1 MKLREYIPRLSRKQ
15 KLIRNLLAAVICLFL
30 LEWMMSFPCLTAEG
44 LLRRGSRAYLLEHT
58 ELLYDGQNRGAGGI
72 CWPTVYGRKVD
83 TLLAVRYGRSPLG
96 RQLLT
101 VKLYREPDNIYC
113 FRQMNFF
120 GELPLRV
127 LAFGDLQEAAR
138 AEMECTVEVAAGV
151 GDAQRTLLHETYTA
165 EGEWAA
171 PGAVSFTLTPRYGE
185 EDTSEAAVT
194 ERRLFGGEV
203 AAQNYDAV
211 LRLYDETGSLIHE
224 KRVEVLEEE
233 SYGW

>member
-1 MKLREYIPRLSRKQ
+1 MKLWEYIPRLSRKQ
-15 KLIRNLLAAVICLFL
+15 KLVRNLLAAAVCLFL
-30 LEWMMSFPCLTAEG
+30 LEWMMNFPCLTAEG
-44 LLRRGSRAYLLEHT
+44 LLRRVERAYLLENT

-72 CWPTVYGRKVD
+72 CWPTVYGRNGD

-96 RQLLT
+96 RQLVTAELH
-101 VKLYREPDNIYC
+101 REPDNIYC

-127 LAFGDLQEAAR
+127 LAFGDLENAAR
-138 AEMECTVEVAAGV
+138 AELLCTVEVTTGV
-151 GDAQRTLLHETYTA
+151 GDVRRTLLRETYAA

-185 EDTSEAAVT
+185 EDTSEDAVT
-194 ERRLFGGEV
+194 ERRMFGGEV

>member
-1 MKLREYIPRLSRKQ
+1 
-15 KLIRNLLAAVICLFL
+15 
-30 LEWMMSFPCLTAEG
+30 MSVQVT
-44 LLRRGSRAYLLEHT
+44 T
-58 ELLYDGQNRGAGGI
+58 
-72 CWPTVYGRKVD
+72 
-83 TLLAVRYGRSPLG
+83 
-96 RQLLT
+96 
-101 VKLYREPDNIYC
+101 
-113 FRQMNFF
+113 
-120 GELPLRV
+120 
-127 LAFGDLQEAAR
+127 
-138 AEMECTVEVAAGV
+138 GV
-151 GDAQRTLLHETYTA
+151 GDVRRTLLRETYAA

-185 EDTSEAAVT
+185 DDTSEAAVT

>member
-1 MKLREYIPRLSRKQ
+1 MKLRECLPRLSRKQ
-15 KLIRNLLAAVICLFL
+15 KLVRNLLAAAVFLFL
-30 LEWMMSFPCLTAEG
+30 LEWMMNFPCLTAEG
-44 LLRRGSRAYLLEHT
+44 LLRRAERMYLLEDT
-58 ELLYDGQNRGAGGI
+58 ELLYDGRDRGAGGV

-101 VKLYREPDNIYC
+101 VELYREPDNIHC

-120 GELPLRV
+120 GERPMRV
-127 LAFGDLQEAAR
+127 LAFGDLKDADR
-138 AEMECTVEVAAGV
+138 AELLCTVEVTTGV
-151 GDAQRTLLHETYTA
+151 GDVRRTLLHETYVA
-165 EGEWAA
+165 EGERTA
-171 PGAVSFTLTPRYGE
+171 PETMAFTLTPHYGE

-194 ERRLFGGEV
+194 ERKLFGDEV

-211 LRLYDETGSLIHE
+211 LRLYDEAGRLLHE
-224 KRVEVLEEE
+224 KRVEILEEE

>member
-1 MKLREYIPRLSRKQ
+1 MKLRNRLPRLSRKQ

-101 VKLYREPDNIYC
+101 VELYREPDNIYC

-120 GELPLRV
+120 GERPLQV
-127 LAFGDLQEAAR
+127 MAFGDLKNAAR
-138 AEMECTVEVAAGV
+138 AELLCTAEVTTGV
-151 GDAQRTLLHETYTA
+151 GGAMRTLLRETYAA

-171 PGAVSFTLTPRYGE
+171 PGAVAFTLTPRYGE
-185 EDTSEAAVT
+185 EDPSEAAVT
-194 ERRLFGGEV
+194 ERKLFGGEV

-211 LRLYDETGSLIHE
+211 LRLYDEAGRLIHE
-224 KRVEVLEEE
+224 KRMDTLEEE
-233 SYGW
+233 AYGW